1 MSLLDFMKRSYGKI
15 FTSIILALG
24 LASLIRL
31 SCKSANMVVVN
42 GPPLD
47 QIKDKIFSFDSKC
60 YSYKTVATS
69 CKSLDDNKDHLD
81 K

>member
-1 MSLLDFMKRSYGKI
+1 MSLLDFIKTSYGKI
-15 FTSIILALG
+15 FTSIIISLG

-31 SCKSANMVVVN
+31 SCKSANMVVVT

-60 YSYKTVATS
+60 YSYKTVSTS